1 MDNEKNPEIKEE
13 TLQEERE
20 NELGEELD
28 EGAEEELDLD
38 EDGNIMI
45 PDEEEEAEEE
55 PEDEPEEEEEPE
67 EDAEE
72 EPSGEE
78 DAEDH
83 AAEPPAEDP
92 EKATLRAEKDEATR
106 KYDALLAQARET
118 LKKLGHNADDPLA
131 ALVQIAAESEG
142 KSTEEYLREKAE
154 KQSAEEAQAFM
165 RRTQFQAKKAADLA
179 AVHAAYPDTRGYD
192 DVDKLPNAAEF
203 KRLRDLG
210 LSPKQAY
217 IAANPDG
224 VRESVAA
231 ATKQQSLNDTK
242 NHMKPAVSKGA
253 KDNSIRL
260 SKSEMA
266 MYRDMFPEKSD
277 KEILALYREATR

>member
-1 MDNEKNPEIKEE
+1 MDNEKNPEIKED
-13 TLQEERE
+13 TPQEERE
-20 NELGEELD
+20 DELGEELD
-28 EGAEEELDLD
+28 EGSEEELDLD

-142 KSTEEYLREKAE
+142 KSELIVTVGTGVGVNYHFFDPVGFNIGNYFFGCHIYL
-154 KQSAEEAQAFM
+154 
-165 RRTQFQAKKAADLA
+165 
-179 AVHAAYPDTRGYD
+179 
-192 DVDKLPNAAEF
+192 
-203 KRLRDLG
+203 LRFFL
-210 LSPKQAY
+210 
-217 IAANPDG
+217 
-224 VRESVAA
+224 
-231 ATKQQSLNDTK
+231 
-242 NHMKPAVSKGA
+242 
-253 KDNSIRL
+253 
-260 SKSEMA
+260 
-266 MYRDMFPEKSD
+266 F
-277 KEILALYREATR
+277 